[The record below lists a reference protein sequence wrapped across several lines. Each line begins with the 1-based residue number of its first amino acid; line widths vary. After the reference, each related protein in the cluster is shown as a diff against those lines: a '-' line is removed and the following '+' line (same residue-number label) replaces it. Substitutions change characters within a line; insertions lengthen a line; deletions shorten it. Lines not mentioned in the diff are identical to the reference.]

1 VTPILP
7 PPPPPPVATADELKA
22 ITPGTVREDVLK
34 LGAPASRISMFDD
47 GHLLEIYTYASKDS
61 TFAVVR
67 LNDGEVSRVE
77 LR

>member
-1 VTPILP
+1 M
-7 PPPPPPVATADELKA
+7 
-22 ITPGTVREDVLK
+22 LK

-47 GHLLEIYTYASKDS
+47 GHVLEIYTYAASNA

-67 LNDGEVSRVE
+67 LSDGAVSRVE